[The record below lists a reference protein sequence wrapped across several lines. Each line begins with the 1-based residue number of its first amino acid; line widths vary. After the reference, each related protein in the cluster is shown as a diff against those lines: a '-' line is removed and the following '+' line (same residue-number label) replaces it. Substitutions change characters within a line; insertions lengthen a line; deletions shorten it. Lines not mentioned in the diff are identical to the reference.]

1 MRGRTLSVPAV
12 FALFL
17 REERKSVAF
26 CEYRGAADGSAR
38 IGTMRGRTLKLA
50 FQLFPWH
57 VGALNACGAFN
68 FAAAPWKFARK
79 LAARPT
85 GSARHSWKIE
95 AFRPCCFLDSGG
107 QELRQMLLGIF
118 SALAP
123 LRFVGTTPP
132 HAHLRPTSKATAG
145 SARTRQGTLGSLDPP
160 SAAAPSDEPT
170 FHLETQA
177 QAATTAAQRRQFE
190 LRPHQKRTPAVCAV
204 TTTAQTASPKRGRN
218 WVQAQPARRKPRPP
232 RRCAA
237 TPNFVRTRNAPQ
249 RSSADHRRADR
260 AASARQ
266 QLRAASGRRRKPR
279 PPRRSAVNSNF
290 ALTRNAP
297 QRSSADHRRADR
309 AAQTRQQLG
318 AGSACLSLLCGRG
331 GRGGGSP
338 GRSGG

>member
-1 MRGRTLSVPAV
+1 MGNGGGP
-12 FALFL
+12 
-17 REERKSVAF
+17 
-26 CEYRGAADGSAR
+26 AR

-50 FQLFPWH
+50 FRLFPWH

-68 FAAAPWKFARK
+68 FAAAPCKFARK

-85 GSARHSWKIE
+85 GSARHGWKIGM
-95 AFRPCCFLDSGG
+95 FRPCCFLDSGG
-107 QELRQMLLGIF
+107 LGLRTNAFAHF

-123 LRFVGTTPP
+123 LRFVGTTHP

-160 SAAAPSDEPT
+160 SAAAPSDEPS

-177 QAATTAAQRRQFE
+177 QAATTAAQRRLPE
-190 LRPHQKRTPAVCAV
+190 LRSHQKRTPA
-204 TTTAQTASPKRGRN
+204 
-218 WVQAQPARRKPRPP
+218 
-232 RRCAA
+232 
-237 TPNFVRTRNAPQ
+237 Q

-279 PPRRSAVNSNF
+279 PPRRSAASPNF
-290 ALTRNAP
+290 ARTRNAP

-309 AAQTRQQLG
+309 AAQTRQQLR
-318 AGSACLSLLCGRG
+318 AAS
-331 GRGGGSP
+331 
-338 GRSGG
+338 GRSADGED

>member
-190 LRPHQKRTPAVCAV
+190 LRPHQKRTPAV
-204 TTTAQTASPKRGRN
+204 KRRP
-218 WVQAQPARRKPRPP
+218 PARRP
-232 RRCAA
+232 RRPNAAA
-237 TPNFVRTRNAPQ
+237 TGCRLSLPQPAVRT
-249 RSSADHRRADR
+249 
-260 AASARQ
+260 
-266 QLRAASGRRRKPR
+266 GR
-279 PPRRSAVNSNF
+279 
-290 ALTRNAP
+290 TRW
-297 QRSSADHRRADR
+297 R
-309 AAQTRQQLG
+309 
-318 AGSACLSLLCGRG
+318 
-331 GRGGGSP
+331 
-338 GRSGG
+338 